1 MRGGLRVDGLGYATQ
16 DVGGAAAGQARASQ
30 GTHVGK
36 KATVDLR
43 VPSNLRLLAS
53 YGQGFRSPQARSLAE
68 GETTPFTSVTSFEL
82 GARLTGRWVA
92 ASLAAFQT
100 RLSDDLVFDQRTTRN
115 ERVPATMR
123 TGITADV
130 TSSPVR
136 WFVAA
141 ASATFTEAVFTASDA
156 DYARGDSVPYAPQWV
171 MRLDAAVTPR
181 LGTLQGLPVEGR
193 LGTGASLL
201 ARRPLPY
208 GQWGHDIFLLD
219 AVASVRVG
227 GVALAIE
234 AYNLLD
240 AHWYDGE
247 FVFASRWNPGAAA
260 SLVPQRHVTVG
271 APRSFLFSLA
281 LFI

>member
-1 MRGGLRVDGLGYATQ
+1 MRGGVRVDGLGYAAQ
-16 DVGGAAAGQARASQ
+16 DMGGAAGGQARASQ

-36 KATVDLR
+36 KATVDVR
-43 VPSNLRLLAS
+43 VLPNLRLLAS

-82 GARLTGRWVA
+82 GARLTRRWVA
-92 ASLAAFQT
+92 ATLAAFQT

-115 ERVPATMR
+115 ERVPATKR

-156 DYARGDSVPYAPQWV
+156 DYASGDSVPYAPQWV
-171 MRLDAAVTPR
+171 ARLDAALTPR
-181 LGTLQGLPVEGR
+181 LGTVHGLPVEGR
-193 LGTGASLL
+193 LGTGASVL

-208 GQWGHDIFLLD
+208 GQWGHDIVLLD
-219 AVASVRVG
+219 GVASVRVG

-247 FVFASRWNPGAAA
+247 FVFASRWDPGAAA

>member
-1 MRGGLRVDGLGYATQ
+1 V
-16 DVGGAAAGQARASQ
+16 
-30 GTHVGK
+30 
-36 KATVDLR
+36 
-43 VPSNLRLLAS
+43 RLLAS
-53 YGQGFRSPQARSLAE
+53 YGEGFRSPQARGLAE

-92 ASLAAFQT
+92 ATLAAFQT

-115 ERVPATMR
+115 ERVPATKR
-123 TGITADV
+123 TGVAADV

-136 WFVAA
+136 WFIAA
-141 ASATFTEAVFTASDA
+141 ASATFTEAVFTASNA
-156 DYARGDSVPYAPQWV
+156 DYASGDLVPYAPQWV
-171 MRLDAAVTPR
+171 LRLDTAVTPH
-181 LGTLQGLPVEGR
+181 LGSLHGLPVEGR
-193 LGTGASLL
+193 LGAGASVL

-219 AVASVRVG
+219 AVASVRVA

-234 AYNLLD
+234 AFNLLD

-247 FVFASRWNPGAAA
+247 FVFASRWDPGAAA

-271 APRSFLFSLA
+271 APRTLLLSLS